1 MSRIQKLDQ
10 LTASR
15 IAAGEV
21 VERPASVIRELC
33 DNALDAGATV
43 IRVALEQGGIRS
55 IRVQD
60 DGRGMD
66 AADARLAFEPHAT
79 SKITQIED
87 LDSLATMGFRG
98 EALPAIAAVA
108 RVTLQTREQGA
119 AGGFELR
126 LTGGEIV
133 AERELGMP
141 EGTTVLVED
150 LFHEMPARFKFLRS
164 DRAESQ
170 RALDAVTRL
179 ALARPD
185 VSFRFDADGKTQLHT
200 PGDNR
205 LESVAYAVYGDAV
218 AKRLQYFR
226 YDDPDGIVQ
235 IEGLLGEPGLTRRS
249 RSWETFVINRRPVQ
263 VPALLRA
270 VEDAWQGRL
279 MRGEFPFALL
289 HLTLPPEL
297 IDVNVHPQKLELR
310 FWNDSQVYRTVRSAV
325 GGALEAMTYAGLERA
340 AAETDAAESD
350 TTAAAGTPPL
360 SGSPRMAAEH
370 GTPAPPELPDLP
382 GTRSMPA
389 GVRSADSE
397 HAPLPQ
403 PSYAPAPGRPVQ
415 LRLHDVVAADE
426 GAPADSPAT
435 EPPTLQARDRL
446 LPRLL
451 EARFRGVLF
460 DTYLILEE
468 GDDFFLV
475 DQHAAHEKILYE
487 QLLAA
492 AAEEA
497 EEGRGGIWIR
507 QPCLAPLPL
516 SLTAARRAVLDARL
530 DLFEALGYA
539 FAFGP
544 DNEVSLSAVPAAA
557 VAEPVASLLELLDDL
572 EEEQPAPD
580 TGTRHEERLLN
591 FATHA
596 CKAAIKA
603 HDHLHEQEVAALLE
617 QLVSLAEPFQCP
629 HGRPILIRG
638 SLAELERRFRRSV

>member
-1 MSRIQKLDQ
+1 MNRIQKLDQ

-43 IRVALEQGGIRS
+43 IRVTLEQGGIRS
-55 IRVQD
+55 VRVQD

-66 AADARLAFEPHAT
+66 PADARLAFEPHAT
-79 SKITQIED
+79 SKIARIED
-87 LDSLATMGFRG
+87 LDNLATMGFRG

-108 RVTLQTREQGA
+108 RVTLQTREQGVS
-119 AGGFELR
+119 GGYELR

-141 EGTTVLVED
+141 EGTMVLVED

-289 HLTLPPEL
+289 HLTLPSQL

-325 GGALEAMTYAGLERA
+325 GEALEAMTYVGLEDGD
-340 AAETDAAESD
+340 AERELYPDLPPATEVPPASGAVRSARQPE
-350 TTAAAGTPPL
+350 TTAL
-360 SGSPRMAAEH
+360 
-370 GTPAPPELPDLP
+370 PELPDIS
-382 GTRSMPA
+382 GT
-389 GVRSADSE
+389 GSAAVVAERTEPQSP
-397 HAPLPQ
+397 HPSAPP
-403 PSYAPAPGRPVQ
+403 PFAAVPEAPVQ
-415 LRLHDVVAADE
+415 LHLSDVVIAEDGGRSDDPAA
-426 GAPADSPAT
+426 APP
-435 EPPTLQARDRL
+435 LQARDRL
-446 LPRLL
+446 LARLL
-451 EARFRGVLF
+451 AARFRGVLF
-460 DTYLILEE
+460 DTFLILEE
-468 GDDFFLV
+468 GEDFFLV

-487 QLLAA
+487 RLLSTAA
-492 AAEEA
+492 ARAEA
-497 EEGRGGIWIR
+497 GPDALWRR

-516 SLTAARRAVLDARL
+516 SLTAARRALLDSQL
-530 DLFEALGYA
+530 DLLEALGYS
-539 FAFGP
+539 FERNP
-544 DNEVSLSAVPAAA
+544 ENEFSLTAVPAAA
-557 VAEPVASLLELLDDL
+557 AAEPVRSLLELLDEL
-572 EEEQPAPD
+572 EEERPAPD
-580 TGTRHEERLLN
+580 SGSRHEERLLR

-603 HDHLHEQEVAALLE
+603 HDRLHEREVLALLE
-617 QLVSLAEPFQCP
+617 QLAGLAEPFQCP
-629 HGRPILIRG
+629 HGRPILIRM
-638 SLAELERRFRRSV
+638 SRTELERRFRRSV

>member
-1 MSRIQKLDQ
+1 MNRIQKLDQ

-43 IRVALEQGGIRS
+43 IRVTLEQGGIRS
-55 IRVQD
+55 VRVQD

-66 AADARLAFEPHAT
+66 PADARLAFEPHAT
-79 SKITQIED
+79 SKIARIED
-87 LDSLATMGFRG
+87 LDNLATMGFRG

-108 RVTLQTREQGA
+108 RVTLQTREQGVS
-119 AGGFELR
+119 GGYELR

-141 EGTTVLVED
+141 EGTMVLVED

-289 HLTLPPEL
+289 HLTLPPQL

-325 GGALEAMTYAGLERA
+325 GEALEAMTYAGLEDGD
-340 AAETDAAESD
+340 AERELYPDLPPATEVPPASGAVRSAPQPE
-350 TTAAAGTPPL
+350 TTAL
-360 SGSPRMAAEH
+360 
-370 GTPAPPELPDLP
+370 PELPDISGTGSAAVVAEGPGPQSPHPSALP
-382 GTRSMPA
+382 PFA
-389 GVRSADSE
+389 AVPEA
-397 HAPLPQ
+397 
-403 PSYAPAPGRPVQ
+403 PVQ
-415 LRLHDVVAADE
+415 LHLSDVVIAEDGGRPDDPAA
-426 GAPADSPAT
+426 APP
-435 EPPTLQARDRL
+435 LQARDRL
-446 LPRLL
+446 LARLL
-451 EARFRGVLF
+451 AARFRGVLF
-460 DTYLILEE
+460 DTFLILEE
-468 GDDFFLV
+468 GEDFFLV

-487 QLLAA
+487 RLLSTAA
-492 AAEEA
+492 ARAEA
-497 EEGRGGIWIR
+497 GPDALWRR

-516 SLTAARRAVLDARL
+516 SLTAARRALLDSQL
-530 DLFEALGYA
+530 DLLEALGYS
-539 FAFGP
+539 FERNP
-544 DNEVSLSAVPAAA
+544 ENEFSLTAVPAAA
-557 VAEPVASLLELLDDL
+557 AAEPVRSLLELLDEL
-572 EEEQPAPD
+572 EEERPAPD
-580 TGTRHEERLLN
+580 SGSRHEERLLR

-603 HDHLHEQEVAALLE
+603 HDRLHEREVLALLE
-617 QLVSLAEPFQCP
+617 QLAGLAEPFQCP
-629 HGRPILIRG
+629 HGRPILIRM
-638 SLAELERRFRRSV
+638 SRTELERRFRRSV